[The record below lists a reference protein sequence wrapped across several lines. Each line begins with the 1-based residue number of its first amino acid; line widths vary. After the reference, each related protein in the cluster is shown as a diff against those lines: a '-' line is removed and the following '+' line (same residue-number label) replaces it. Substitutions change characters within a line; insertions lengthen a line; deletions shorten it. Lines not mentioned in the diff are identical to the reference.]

1 MWKEKDSFREMDLFE
16 LGDEEMEVVGQKIEM
31 RRVK

>member
-16 LGDEEMEVVGQKIEM
+16 LGDEEMEVVAKDRNETS
-31 RRVK
+31 